1 MLVSMLVASDDATA
15 GSVIRKAERIS
26 PSISGR
32 SHFFLCSLEPYRMNT
47 SMLPV
52 SGAEQLNTSEAQPIW
67 PISSASGAYSRLVNP
82 APWNSSASC
91 AAGGMKWFHRPWAFA
106 LAFRPV
112 LQLFVERDHPPALT
126 LGVLLLVDR
135 HGGANMLVH
144 ERLHA
149 IEPFALTVRHIE
161 IHGAFLTLFG
171 QKLLTAL
178 SPRAPLTARLF
189 IASGGAAETG
199 RALTLPPSNHSFI
212 QAFELQRSLYG
223 PTDAD
228 GSHPSRDPDRRR
240 TALCRA
246 RLRRRH
252 AARHRRGGQ
261 RQSRGGELSFRLQG
275 RIDRRIVRHPG
286 SGDQPRAAQRVKAG
300 GRRGRGPRRH
310 RCHPARAG
318 RSDAA
323 RLPRPRPRAL
333 ARGAFHD
340 PRLD

>member
-32 SHFFLCSLEPYRMNT
+32 SHCRLCSLEPYRMKT

-149 IEPFALTVRHIE
+149 IEPFALTVRHGE
-161 IHGAFLTLFG
+161 IHRAFLAFLDENCWRHCLPAG
-171 QKLLTAL
+171 
-178 SPRAPLTARLF
+178 PLPQDYFMRRP
-189 IASGGAAETG
+189 ERQCTG
-199 RALTLPPSNHSFI
+199 TH
-212 QAFELQRSLYG
+212 
-223 PTDAD
+223 
-228 GSHPSRDPDRRR
+228 
-240 TALCRA
+240 
-246 RLRRRH
+246 
-252 AARHRRGGQ
+252 
-261 RQSRGGELSFRLQG
+261 
-275 RIDRRIVRHPG
+275 
-286 SGDQPRAAQRVKAG
+286 
-300 GRRGRGPRRH
+300 
-310 RCHPARAG
+310 
-318 RSDAA
+318 
-323 RLPRPRPRAL
+323 
-333 ARGAFHD
+333 
-340 PRLD
+340 